1 VVVDKMNKTVTAKDV
16 PMYDWFFLRSKKKWY
31 KKVEEDENY
40 VYGTQIGILSNFRVP
55 LDAEV
60 LIQKKS

>member
-1 VVVDKMNKTVTAKDV
+1 MVVDKMNKTVTAKDV
-16 PMYDWFFLRSKKKWY
+16 PIHDWFFLRSKKKWY